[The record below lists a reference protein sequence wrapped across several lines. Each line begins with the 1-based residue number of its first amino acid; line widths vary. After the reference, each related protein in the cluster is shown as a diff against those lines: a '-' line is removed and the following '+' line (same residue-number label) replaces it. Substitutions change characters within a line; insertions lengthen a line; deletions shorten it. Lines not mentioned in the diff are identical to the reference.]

1 MNETEDLFALA
12 GRAQDIAKTAESPYF
27 KEILANLERAAKELG
42 KSWSG
47 SWLGYHS
54 RVYYENFQAPPPG
67 ARFSQEWGMGEAYA
81 SGSSIGE
88 WREYSYDDVT
98 ALIYEGAGNPDL
110 GDLERDSANATEKAE
125 DIQSTLTS
133 RLSSA
138 LRRDPDDTFLTS
150 LLESTKKL
158 RSFSKNDVAEAMKP
172 RGQMMSRDTIAIQ
185 KGICT
190 PAHLAVLAR
199 TYSLSQPYEMC
210 RELSKNAQRAASHLS
225 DTEKKDMA
233 KSRIGTKVFIG
244 HGRAAA
250 WKDLRDFVRDRLHLP
265 WDEFNRVP
273 VAGVTNIARL
283 AQMLDE
289 AAFAFLILTAED
301 EQADGTLRARMNVI
315 HEVGLFQG
323 RLGFEKAILVL
334 EEGCEEFSNV
344 QGLGQIRFPK
354 GNISAV
360 FEQVR
365 EVLEREGLLE

>member
-1 MNETEDLFALA
+1 MNETEDLFTLA
-12 GRAQDIAKTAESPYF
+12 GRAQDLAKTADDPVVIET
-27 KEILANLERAAKELG
+27 LETLEHVAKEFG
-42 KSWSG
+42 KAWSG
-47 SWLGYHS
+47 SWFGYHS
-54 RVYYENFQAPPPG
+54 CVYYVDFQTPPPG
-67 ARFSQEWGMGEAYA
+67 ARFSQEWGFMDTHAIRATEGD
-81 SGSSIGE
+81 
-88 WREYSYDDVT
+88 WREYAFDDVT
-98 ALIYEGAGNPDL
+98 ALIYDQAGNPDL
-110 GDLERDSANATEKAE
+110 GGLEQDSANAAEKAE
-125 DIQSTLTS
+125 DIQSTLIS

-138 LRRDPDDTFLTS
+138 VRRDPDDTFLAA
-150 LLESTKKL
+150 LLESAKKPRCL
-158 RSFSKNDVAEAMKP
+158 SATEIAESMKP
-172 RGQMMSRDTIAIQ
+172 RGQMMSRDIVALE
-185 KGICT
+185 KGLRT

-199 TYSLSQPYEMC
+199 AYALGQPFQVC
-210 RELSKNAQRAASHLS
+210 RELSKVAQRAASHLS
-225 DTEKKDMA
+225 DTEKKDKA

-273 VAGVTNIARL
+273 VAGFTNIARL
-283 AQMLDE
+283 SQMLDE

-301 EQADGTLRARMNVI
+301 EQSDGTLRARMNVI

-344 QGLGQIRFPK
+344 QGLGQLRFPK
-354 GNISAV
+354 ANIAAA